1 MQEDVLFKI
10 TNGLYVI
17 SAVHKDKPGT
27 YAGSLVDT
35 VTQININP
43 NLLILSCM
51 NNSYTKKC
59 IEQSGEFGISILPRD
74 IPPYIVGNF
83 GFQTSRNVDKWTDIP
98 RTEKNGLPYLNDALG
113 KISAQ
118 VIDTLHFSCNT
129 LFIAEITD
137 AFDYRNAEALTY
149 QDYRGGFKNLAM
161 EAFAA
166 HKEGTL
172 PDKLADNLAQEAAT
186 PAPQI
191 PEDKEQ
197 KHWVCTVCGYVYD
210 GEIPF
215 EDLPDDWLCPLCGVG
230 KEYFELQ

>member
-27 YAGSLVDT
+27 YAGSLVDA

-51 NNSYTKKC
+51 NNSYTREC
-59 IEQSGEFGISILPRD
+59 IEQSGKFGISILPHD
-74 IPPYIVGNF
+74 IAPYIVGNF
-83 GFQTSRNVDKWTDIP
+83 GFQTSRDTDKWTNIP
-98 RTEKNGLPYLNDALG
+98 HSEKDGLPYLNGSLG
-113 KISAQ
+113 KIAAK
-118 VIDTLHFSCNT
+118 VINTLHFSCNT

-137 AFDYRNAEALTY
+137 AFDLRNAEALTY
-149 QDYRGGFKNLAM
+149 QDYRGGYKNLAM

-172 PDKLADNLAQEAAT
+172 PDKLSDNLAQEAAA

-191 PEDKEQ
+191 PEDADQ

-230 KEYFELQ
+230 KEYFVLQ